1 MQRLL
6 LLVGEPV
13 VEFCKTESPVDL
25 RSGELETV
33 FREQDTL
40 LPVSISAILIADAD
54 ALFL

>member
-6 LLVGEPV
+6 LQVGEPV

-25 RSGELETV
+25 RAGEFEAV
-33 FREQDTL
+33 FREQNPL
-40 LPVSISAILIADAD
+40 FAAGISAILIADAD